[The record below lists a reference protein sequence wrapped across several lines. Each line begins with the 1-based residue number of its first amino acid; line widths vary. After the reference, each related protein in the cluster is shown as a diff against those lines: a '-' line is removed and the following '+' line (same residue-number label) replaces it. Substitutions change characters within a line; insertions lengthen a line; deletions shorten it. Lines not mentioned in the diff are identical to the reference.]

1 MRAVVPLREI
11 AAKEGTSLRCMR
23 RRLLKYDLRVF
34 GPRPAGVVSEGR
46 LLVQFAP
53 RGAFF
58 ADLAMLKR
66 YLPGLAYD
74 DADDPALSLLR
85 EIRESGIDVREMM
98 RELIVRLSA

>member
-1 MRAVVPLREI
+1 
-11 AAKEGTSLRCMR
+11 MR
-23 RRLLKYDLRVF
+23 RRLLKYDVRIF
-34 GPRPAGVVSEGR
+34 GPRPSGVVTEGR
-46 LLVQFAP
+46 LLVQFAA

-58 ADLAMLKR
+58 ADLALLKR

-98 RELIVRLSA
+98 RELIVRLSAA